1 MGQTAMVNVI
11 KYSCTDTIE
20 ERIDAILV
28 GKQDLFD
35 RLVDD
40 VSMDPSPR
48 LICEGMFC
56 LFGLV
61 RYA

>member
-1 MGQTAMVNVI
+1 MGQTAKVNVT

-20 ERIDAILV
+20 ERIDDILI

-35 RLVDD
+35 RLVNN
-40 VSMDPSPR
+40 VSVDPSPR
-48 LICEGMFC
+48 LISEGMFC